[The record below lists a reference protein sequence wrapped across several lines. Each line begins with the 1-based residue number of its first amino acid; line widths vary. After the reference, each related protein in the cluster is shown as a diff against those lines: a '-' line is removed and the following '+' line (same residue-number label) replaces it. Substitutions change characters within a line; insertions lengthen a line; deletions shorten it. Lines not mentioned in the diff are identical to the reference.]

1 MQARG
6 QAPLAS
12 PTVQPRYVEGAGGVP
27 IATWELTRPDQPQ
40 RPALLVAHAT
50 GFHARCYRS
59 LATGLAE
66 RFRVV
71 GFDCRG
77 HGHSGTPPLDAD
89 EEGRIPAMAWER
101 FADDALTVV
110 DALHLEGA
118 TAFGHSCGATV
129 LLLAEQRRPGS
140 FAGIFAYEAVAG
152 PPELWAHFAGL
163 GHDPSPAAS
172 RRRAVFPSRAAA
184 LAHYEAKPPLSSLR
198 PDVLA
203 SYVEDGFVDQPD
215 GTVRL
220 RCDPGAEAATFS
232 MGPHAAVWDHLD
244 AVACPTT
251 FACGGG
257 ASDFG
262 SKAATALAARVPAGR
277 VEEFAFLGHLG
288 PLQAPDEVALSIA
301 ASFPSD
307 GQGVQS
313 WPGGSDE
320 EPPLSPPEG

>member
-6 QAPLAS
+6 QAPVAS
-12 PTVQPRYVEGAGGVP
+12 PTVQPRHVEGAGGVP
-27 IATWELTRPDQPQ
+27 IATWELTGPEQSS

-59 LATGLAE
+59 LAAALAGK
-66 RFRVV
+66 FRVV

-77 HGHSGTPPLDAD
+77 HGHSGAPSLDAD
-89 EEGRIPAMAWER
+89 GEGRIPGMAWER
-101 FADDALTVV
+101 FADDALAVV
-110 DALHLEGA
+110 DALHLVGA
-118 TAFGHSCGATV
+118 TAFGHSCGGTV

-152 PPELWAHFAGL
+152 PPELWAQFAGL
-163 GHDPSPAAS
+163 GHDPSPAAL

-184 LAHYEAKPPLSSLR
+184 LGHYAAKPPLSSLR

-203 SYVEDGFVDQPD
+203 SYVEGGFADQPD

-220 RCDPGAEAATFS
+220 RCDPVAEAATFS

-244 AVACPTT
+244 EVACPTT

-262 SKAATALAARVPAGR
+262 SRAATALAARVPAGR
-277 VEEFAFLGHLG
+277 VEEHASLGHLG
-288 PLQAPDEVALSIA
+288 PLQDPDEVALAVA
-301 ASFPSD
+301 ASFT
-307 GQGVQS
+307 
-313 WPGGSDE
+313 GG
-320 EPPLSPPEG
+320 